1 MPGSEMPAPCVFA
14 PDMAEQVP
22 LWHHYLLAI
31 QSRESPRVQDYQ
43 RAENILLTVLERAH
57 ALDSRFIV
65 DYSRD
70 LEAFQFALRS
80 SEDPLDVEVLL
91 GVDSEALL
99 IEESEAS
106 GPGDGPAIC
115 RLGVLKEAS
124 GLEPWMTD
132 DIFSV
137 SSEDRDKCS
146 GHIIPGK
153 VLCVLKDLL
162 VAAIVH
168 CKHHRLIPPGSLN
181 AASLKGGQMRLS
193 LQVSSGWRK
202 IRFNV
207 VPVVKKKHR
216 VPALEGALLKL
227 GFPEGVLRRIASHGV
242 DLVPA
247 NAQHWRI
254 STGYLLSRLLDALGS
269 LPGHRL
275 DSLSILDRVNLE
287 SWRGGSQNHGL
298 TFDHLKTVLL
308 WASTLFPAPEDWADL
323 QGSVYR
329 QLVVLLCCLATRNL
343 PHFLYPECNLLQ
355 DSGLDLGI
363 IYQQVEHFAS
373 QPEESLRIHVTHLGH
388 SRPPRIDNGVKA
400 LLQLPASDPTYWTTA
415 YFDFLLD
422 KFQVFNIQDK
432 DRISAMQNI
441 FQKTKTMG
449 SENS

>member
-80 SEDPLDVEVLL
+80 SEDPLDVEVPL

-99 IEESEAS
+99 IEESEARE
-106 GPGDGPAIC
+106 PGDGPAIC

-400 LLQLPASDPTYWTTA
+400 LLQLPASDSTYWTTA